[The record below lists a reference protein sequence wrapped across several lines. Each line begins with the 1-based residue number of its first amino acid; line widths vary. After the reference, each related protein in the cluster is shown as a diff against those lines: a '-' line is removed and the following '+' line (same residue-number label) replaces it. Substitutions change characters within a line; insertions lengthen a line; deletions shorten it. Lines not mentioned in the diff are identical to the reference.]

1 MHFSMS
7 AFQISAFQLFSFYF
21 KTLPPLVDFPSISG
35 KNLRVDVG
43 CGLAAPASGAAR
55 AIKKRMG
62 V

>member
-7 AFQISAFQLFSFYF
+7 GFQLFSFYF
-21 KTLPPLVDFPSISG
+21 KTLPPLVDFPIISG

-43 CGLAAPASGAAR
+43 CGLGAPARGEAG
-55 AIKKRMG
+55 AIKKRTG